1 MGYKIKYVLK
11 KSRPVFI
18 ITIVLWVL
26 LSIVLI
32 MPGALSIVDSTVDG
46 KLNVSKL
53 MEQFPNRMGSVSD
66 NLSSVFKPQYIKT
79 FVKGETYLV
88 IILFMMALIGFIKNM
103 PKNEYTD
110 IEHGSSDWAERG
122 EQYKILSPNKG
133 ILLAEKNYL
142 PVDKRGNTNVLV
154 VGRFWFW

>member
-53 MEQFPNRMGSVSD
+53 MEQFPNRMG
-66 NLSSVFKPQYIKT
+66 SVFKPQYIKT